1 MGNEFKICLVVI
13 DSVATRNAMLSAI
26 CEEKLVTGVAFVF
39 YAARLPLNL
48 LKQQKHLI
56 RKAATGDVL

>member
-26 CEEKLVTGVAFVF
+26 CEEKLVTGVALVF

-48 LKQQKHLI
+48 LKQQKQ
-56 RKAATGDVL
+56 V